1 MKNPDKETKKLIPQP
16 QSFPLQVAEEEI
28 IETPSSE
35 TEMSV
40 AMEMAKLATQQQQ
53 QQQSS
58 DYYETE
64 MAVRSLTGQPIEPVQ
79 QAQQAAAA
87 AAAANSRRS
96 SSNFGDDNK

>member
-1 MKNPDKETKKLIPQP
+1 M
-16 QSFPLQVAEEEI
+16 
-28 IETPSSE
+28 IETPTANNTE

-64 MAVRSLTGQPIEPVQ
+64 MAVRALTGQPIAPVQ
-79 QAQQAAAA
+79 EAAAA
-87 AAAANSRRS
+87 AAAASRRS
-96 SSNFGDDNK
+96 SSNFGEDDRYKDKSIVFL